1 MVRAILEGKKT
12 QTRRLVRPQPVEH
25 EDGSWVWHG
34 GKALLRAGYG
44 AGYVHTSRAAME
56 KAMLAVSPWRCKRLW
71 VRETFLDNALPD
83 YTSVYFYRADGHEK
97 PSDRKWVPA
106 IHMPRKACRL
116 VLGGVTIWVE
126 RLQEISRW
134 DAYEEGA
141 DRNLIFPSPIEW
153 YENLWDQLNGKSG
166 FRWEK
171 NPWVWVIEFR
181 RYAP

>member
-1 MVRAILEGKKT
+1 MVQAILEEKKT

-44 AGYVHTSRAAME
+44 AGYVHTHRVALEWAME
-56 KAMLAVSPWRCKRLW
+56 AVSPWRCKRLW
-71 VRETFLDNALPD
+71 VKETFLDNALPG

-106 IHMPRKACRL
+106 IHMPRKACRIEL
-116 VLGGVTIWVE
+116 DEVTIRVE
-126 RLQEISRW
+126 RLQEIRRE
-134 DAYEEGA
+134 DIFEEGG
-141 DRNLIFPSPIEW
+141 DPNLTFLSPVKW
-153 YENLWDQLNGKSG
+153 YENLWDELNGKSG

-171 NPWVWVIEFR
+171 NPWVWVIGFR
-181 RYAP
+181 RYAV